1 MLAATAVASPPLAL
15 MPFTTSSQAG
25 SLRLET
31 TTLAPCAAICS
42 QIERPMPRL
51 PPVTTATLPVRSNI
65 ISWSPRPLA
74 LRPLRCASQQCNQL
88 DMRRPQELIDRLQF
102 LQPISGVLQGPRIA
116 GEGRRI
122 TRRVD
127 HPRRRR
133 TREFGALGGRP
144 GTGRIEHDGV
154 EPGELGGRERIAEKI
169 AALDGHAAASCTTRG
184 GLNRRNG
191 LRVVFEQHKP
201 GRPTQR

>member
-65 ISWSPRPLA
+65 IASSPHPRVPSTLT
-74 LRPLRCASQQCNQL
+74 ASEQANQL
-88 DMRRPQELIDRLQF
+88 DIRRPQELIERQQF
-102 LQPISGVLQGPRIA
+102 LQPVSAILQDACIA
-116 GEGRRI
+116 
-122 TRRVD
+122 
-127 HPRRRR
+127 
-133 TREFGALGGRP
+133 REA
-144 GTGRIEHDGV
+144 
-154 EPGELGGRERIAEKI
+154 
-169 AALDGHAAASCTTRG
+169 RG
-184 GLNRRNG
+184 I
-191 LRVVFEQHKP
+191 
-201 GRPTQR
+201 